1 MAEEAKQPKLSS
13 QDRAVNALP
22 ALAFVVMLL
31 TGVVVALF
39 REPFR
44 PLRVSKT

>member
-1 MAEEAKQPKLSS
+1 MAEEAKKPMLSS

-22 ALAFVVMLL
+22 ALVFVVMLL

-39 REPFR
+39 
-44 PLRVSKT
+44 